1 LTTKSKITLFKL
13 ARNLNLATA
22 TIQEYLES
30 LELPVPSS
38 PMKKLTLE
46 SWEAVIEKFD
56 AAQYKAYKQGDEPGS
71 DTDAADASD
80 LRKKGLEE
88 LLQVDEKPDDEK
100 IELPRDLYNDLK
112 VIKQAEP
119 VEEIEEDAVEEDPP
133 ETPEESIELEL
144 EPESEPAVEQEA
156 PKSNK
161 LDLPSITASKILK
174 HAPTEAEKKAVLAKK
189 KQEEEKEKEKGA
201 AAKAKTAKSEQTKPE
216 KKQEQKQ
223 DKKRKRTRKLGKGGN
238 ADIARMKSSL
248 KGGDSSSAEQ
258 IVEGVTRKSVT
269 RRRKGRKAKVDEK
282 EMLANIREAEKAMES
297 RSKKKKHRRVQGVG
311 EIDEEK
317 QILRVTEFITTS
329 QLAKLLDQTAAD
341 LITKTFEMGQLITI
355 NQRMD
360 RTLIELLCA
369 DFEFEVE
376 FISGDDELEEEAIVD
391 LPEDMQPR
399 QPVVTI
405 MGHVDHGKTTL
416 LDYLRE
422 TKVVDGEAGGITQ
435 HIGAYEVDYNGSFIT
450 FLDTPGHHSFSA
462 MRARGANVTDIVV
475 LVVAA
480 DDAVQQQTLE
490 AIDHARAA
498 EVPIIIAINK
508 IDKPNADPERVRKE
522 LSAHNL
528 LVEAWGGDI
537 QSVDISAKKGENVDK
552 LMDEILLRAEMLEL
566 KGNPTGEARGI
577 VLESEMDKG
586 RGAVATVLIQRGTLH
601 KAEPFVAG
609 AEMGRVR
616 LMVDENGKVVKEAGP
631 GKPIQITGLSGVP
644 QAGDT
649 LVGYKSEKEARQVM
663 LKKQQL
669 LREQSQQKIQKLSLE
684 SLTRDIKDGEVNEL
698 SVIIKGD
705 VAGSVEAIA
714 DEVMKLANEEVRVNV
729 IHKAVGA
736 ITESDVMLAVA
747 GQAFIIGFHVH
758 PTQNAREE
766 ARLQNV
772 DIRIYRIIYDITNDI
787 KLALEGLLRPEE
799 HEEVTAT
806 LEVREVFKI
815 SKIGSIAGCMVVS
828 GKITRSERVRLMR
841 DNVEV
846 YTGNIAALKR
856 FKDDAKEVAQG
867 YDCGVQIANFNDIKQ
882 GDIIESFKVIEI
894 KRTLDM

>member
-1 LTTKSKITLFKL
+1 LATKSKITLFKL
-13 ARNLNLATA
+13 ARKLNLATA

-30 LELPVPSS
+30 LELPVPST

-56 AAQYKAYKQGDEPGS
+56 PAQYKAYRQGEEAGT
-71 DTDAADASD
+71 DTDASDASD

-88 LLQVDEKPDDEK
+88 LLHVDEKPEDEK
-100 IELPRDLYNDLK
+100 IELPTDLYNDLK

-119 VEEIEEDAVEEDPP
+119 EEEIEVSAEEEALPEVVEEDIEP
-133 ETPEESIELEL
+133 ETE
-144 EPESEPAVEQEA
+144 VVQEA
-156 PKSNK
+156 PRSDK
-161 LDLPSITASKILK
+161 LDLPSITASKIIE
-174 HAPTEAEKKAVLAKK
+174 HAPTEAQKKAALAKK
-189 KQEEEKEKEKGA
+189 KQAEEKEAATKEKPA
-201 AAKAKTAKSEQTKPE
+201 RSEQTKPE

-223 DKKRKRTRKLGKGGN
+223 EKKRKRTRKLGKGGN

-258 IVEGVTRKSVT
+258 IVEGVTRKTTT

-297 RSKKKKHRRVQGVG
+297 RTKKKKHRRVQGVG

-369 DFEFEVE
+369 EFEFEVE
-376 FISGDDELEEEAIVD
+376 FISGDDELEEETIVD

-435 HIGAYEVDYNGSFIT
+435 HIGAYEVNYNDNFIT

-528 LVEAWGGDI
+528 LVEEWGGDI
-537 QSVDISAKKGENVDK
+537 QSVDISAKKGQNIDK

-577 VLESEMDKG
+577 VVESEMDKG

-616 LMVDENGKVVKEAGP
+616 LMVDENGRIVKEAGP
-631 GKPIQITGLSGVP
+631 GKPVQITGLSGVP

-766 ARLQNV
+766 ARVQNV

-787 KLALEGLLRPEE
+787 KLALEGLLRPDEQ
-799 HEEVTAT
+799 EEVTAT

-815 SKIGSIAGCMVVS
+815 SKVGSVAGCMVVS
-828 GKITRSERVRLMR
+828 GKITRNERVRLMR

-846 YTGNIAALKR
+846 YTGDIAALKR

-867 YDCGVQIANFNDIKQ
+867 YDCGVQIANFNDIKE